1 MRMKRY
7 RRWIAFC
14 LAFCAAV
21 IAGSFCLYALVQL
34 GAFTGVIAMCASP
47 APPWW
52 IWTFVI
58 ATPLAILGVATA
70 AALGTL
76 RWYRASCG
84 HAST

>member
-1 MRMKRY
+1 MRMKPY

-21 IAGSFCLYALVQL
+21 IAGFFSFYALVQL
-34 GAFTGVIAMCASP
+34 GALTGVIAMCAS
-47 APPWW
+47 APSWW

-70 AALGTL
+70 AAFGTL
-76 RWYRASCG
+76 RWYQASCG
-84 HAST
+84 HVST